1 MKKDQIPSS
10 LVHVHDGMPG
20 YHRIKKRAKFV
31 YQDDQGD
38 LLTDKEII
46 SRIEE
51 LVIPPMWEDVWIC
64 KKPHGHI
71 QATGRDTKGR
81 KQYIYHTRWNKYINR
96 KKFNGLLSFARC
108 LPKIREKTEQDLRK
122 KKWKKEKVVAL
133 AVRLMDELY
142 LRVGNKYYEEENGT
156 YGLTTLR
163 KKHLKKE
170 KNNLV
175 LKYTAKSGKL
185 RKVNIQ
191 DKKLKRLIRQC
202 SELPGY
208 ELFRYQ
214 SGRKFIPIDSMDINA
229 YLRDATGMDITA
241 KMFRTWGGTV
251 LTVKLEPQARA
262 ICTEFPRRKIE
273 TTLVRLVAKQLNNT
287 VSVCR
292 DYYIHPEVL
301 KKAIAG
307 KIEDFIPPEENDPPG
322 LYPEERVV
330 LNILEKGIAKN
341 DPDQPQ

>member
-10 LVHVHDGMPG
+10 LVHVHDCMPG
-20 YHRIKKRAKFV
+20 YRRIKKGAKFV
-31 YQDDQGD
+31 YQDDQGN
-38 LLTDKEII
+38 LLTDKEIL
-46 SRIEE
+46 SRIED
-51 LVIPPMWEDVWIC
+51 LVIPPMWKDVWIC

-81 KQYIYHTRWNKYINR
+81 KQYIYHPRWNEYISSQ
-96 KKFNGLLSFARC
+96 KFDSLLSFARC

-122 KKWKKEKVVAL
+122 KKWEKEKVVAL

-170 KNNLV
+170 KSNLV

-191 DKKLKRLIRQC
+191 DKKLKRLISQC
-202 SELPGY
+202 SGLPGY

-214 SGRKFIPIDSMDINA
+214 SGRKFIPIDSLDINA
-229 YLRDATGMDITA
+229 WLRDVTGMDITA

-262 ICTEFPRRKIE
+262 ICTEYPRRKIE

-287 VSVCR
+287 VSVCKN
-292 DYYIHPEVL
+292 YYIHPVVL
-301 KKAIAG
+301 EKAVAG
-307 KIEDFIPPEENDPPG
+307 KIEDFMPKEENVPDG
-322 LYPEERVV
+322 FHPEERVV
-330 LNILEKGIAKN
+330 LNILEKVTTKN
-341 DPDQPQ
+341 DPDKH